1 MIEKIV
7 WHVIST
13 LFLLLL
19 LINICKED
27 SYEVC
32 ASPVKHIPLSANFE
46 IPGYS
51 DEEVPRNLNF
61 LDILKKLPPTRPVEF
76 RRGKLK
82 KRKKTKKNK
91 KIKGTITTNEITT
104 GSTVMGKNREKKPK
118 RRHSKK
124 NKKNKLRKG
133 KDEKRKPF
141 DITVHIKVDD
151 VEQE

>member
-51 DEEVPRNLNF
+51 DEE
-61 LDILKKLPPTRPVEF
+61 LPPTRPVEF